1 MSLSLTQTLKS
12 HNNLDEFVF
21 FLKDIIRKIHLED
34 AELEA
39 EINHFIKRFCFILTF
54 YNKFESV
61 FKKLEF
67 QEREPKQDGPRDYLR
82 TLMSFGW
89 LIFIDSKARVFKN
102 SFEIID
108 VTCLMV
114 SVFRFIVTLA
124 GDYAR
129 SQMFFDLE
137 RGKRPATQKPK
148 TPEST
153 RRWPASSSS
162 SSSRFAISRCSST

>member
-1 MSLSLTQTLKS
+1 VSLSLTQTLKS

-34 AELEA
+34 GELEA
-39 EINHFIKRFCFILTF
+39 EINQFIKRFCFILTF

-61 FKKLEF
+61 FKKLDF
-67 QEREPKQDGPRDYLR
+67 QELQQKAEGHRDYLR

-114 SVFRFIVTLA
+114 SVFRFLINLS

-129 SQMFFDLE
+129 SQLFGDLE
-137 RGKRPATQKPK
+137 RGNRI
-148 TPEST
+148 ST
-153 RRWPASSSS
+153 
-162 SSSRFAISRCSST
+162 